1 MFGRLVRG
9 VVDDVFPAGN
19 VYAVRVPLVGRA
31 LHCVALAAAAYP
43 FGAKSIGLY
52 PPGTSVVCA
61 VWNENGTPGHGVIL
75 GAVSPHLAHPWHGV
89 SDWIAPF
96 TGTHAFSDDVDTYI
110 PFNAPKNIESFAA
123 GQPLDA
129 IPGQDIGAMQ
139 DLGTGYGAGLLEAWL
154 RASDIAGLWCYYQD
168 NLVRLASYNLDHWH
182 CGGERW
188 IRNDQGEVNDVDS
201 MTPYPWEALGAWAKH
216 DTVFKNNPGGGDY
229 KKDAVIPY
237 EPLKADQCGIF
248 RHRILRG
255 YIADMYRHEV
265 ILPKLDVGTPAAGKV
280 AALSDPETNDHTG
293 LLSVQEHADG
303 LFSVRSAK
311 GIVLEKYLFVP
322 VARQTALPEQ
332 GKDLGDTT
340 PDNYAAAGDV
350 GANADKHKRQAIMV
364 PADDGRPDM
373 WIGQLYDIHAYIF
386 NWWTQRGMRTH
397 EKDWKLPEEGHFAHQ
412 EAAAGS
418 ASWFGGVYVPKGNGT
433 VSPLA
438 DEYVLGVPDYFDV
451 EIDHTTKSRYYCSR
465 SVIEQMPDGSI
476 VIEDGYGSGIYLS
489 QGNIRFTC
497 AGDELHQP
505 GRSFIA
511 MCGDDAVIRAGSS
524 ADITAALGDVRI
536 KAERNLHALAGNGQI
551 GGVLI
556 ESRSRPIERPQ
567 DWLRDRKGEAAV
579 TAGIVFHAPSGSPV
593 LFRASDIRF
602 KAEGVDGNAGT
613 IMFEAPAGGINME
626 AAFFNRN
633 CTNSSLGYADFAGGS
648 PVLVYGYEHMV
659 CNASKSVVFTTPD
672 VGISQ
677 DLFAGGKIAANDG
690 VVPVDNG
697 ASVLAALRSS
707 GQDWIA
713 AMPGSTSVAQY
724 FAEARARSEW
734 LLAARFT
741 CRTPEQYGTQT
752 PSFYLVEA
760 RWQRAYRE
768 RGIETKLV
776 EPLVADVYTG
786 KLDDAT
792 APYPGKAVWQD
803 DKRYRLVDSKLFD
816 WAARRAKDR
825 STAEYAAGGPISKLM
840 PVTLSGSYLVSRQEV
855 AQEVT

>member
-61 VWNENGTPGHGVIL
+61 VWNGNGTPGHGVIL
-75 GAVSPHLAHPWHGV
+75 GAVSPHLAHPGHGV

-96 TGTHAFSDDVDTYI
+96 TGVHAFSDDVDTYI
-110 PFNAPKNIESFAA
+110 PFNAPKNIESYAA

-237 EPLKADQCGIF
+237 EPIKGDQCGIY

-255 YIADMYRHEV
+255 YVADMYRHEV
-265 ILPKLDVGTPAAGKV
+265 ILPKLDASTPAAGKV

-303 LFSVRSAK
+303 QFSVRSAK
-311 GIVLEKYLFVP
+311 GIVLEKYLFIP

-340 PDNYAAAGDV
+340 PDNYAAAGDT
-350 GANADKHKRQAIMV
+350 GANADKHKRQTITV
-364 PADDGRPDM
+364 PADEDRPDM
-373 WIGQLYDIHAYIF
+373 WIGQLFDIHAYVF
-386 NWWTQRGMRTH
+386 NWWSQRGTRMH

-412 EAAAGS
+412 ETAAGT
-418 ASWFGGVYVPKGNGT
+418 ASWFGGVYIPKDNGAA
-433 VSPLA
+433 SPLA

-465 SVIEQMPDGSI
+465 SIIEQMPDGSI
-476 VIEDGYGSGIYLS
+476 VIEDGYGSGIYMS

-511 MCGDDAVIRAGSS
+511 MAGDDAVLRAGSS
-524 ADITAALGDVRI
+524 VDVTAALGDVRL
-536 KAERNLHALAGNGQI
+536 KAERNLHMLAGNGLT

-556 ESRSRPIERPQ
+556 ESRSTGINRPQ
-567 DWLRDRKGEAAV
+567 TWLTDKVGETAI
-579 TAGIVFHAPSGSPV
+579 TAGIVFKTGNGGPLVFKG
-593 LFRASDIRF
+593 SDIRF
-602 KAEGVDGNAGT
+602 AAQGFDGNLGT
-613 IMFEAPAGGINME
+613 MIFEAPGGGIHMDAGFIHRRTSGALGFADYSDGRLVQAMTSDNYING
-626 AAFFNRN
+626 AAR
-633 CTNSSLGYADFAGGS
+633 SA
-648 PVLVYGYEHMV
+648 
-659 CNASKSVVFTTPD
+659 VFTAPE
-672 VGISQ
+672 VG
-677 DLFAGGKIAANDG
+677 FASTVYVGGAVYAHDG
-690 VVPVDNG
+690 VVPLDNG
-697 ASVLAALRSS
+697 YTKLSDLQQTAESWISNVVGNASVTQYLTDAKGRTDWLMAA
-707 GQDWIA
+707 A
-713 AMPGSTSVAQY
+713 
-724 FAEARARSEW
+724 
-734 LLAARFT
+734 FT
-741 CRTPEQYGTQT
+741 CRTPEQYGTKT
-752 PSFYLVEA
+752 ASYYMVEA

-768 RGIETKLV
+768 RNIGVGFNEPGIAGGNNATPE
-776 EPLVADVYTG
+776 
-786 KLDDAT
+786 T
-792 APYPGKAVWQD
+792 APYPGLDIWMS

-816 WAARRAKDR
+816 WAARKAKDR
-825 STAEYAAGGPISKLM
+825 DPLVYGDGHPVAELRE
-840 PVTLSGSYLVSRQEV
+840 VTLNSNYLVSKQEV
-855 AQEVT
+855 ADA

>member
-52 PPGTSVVCA
+52 PPGTSVICA

-75 GAVSPHLAHPWHGV
+75 GAVSPHLAHPGHGI

-96 TGTHAFSDDVDTYI
+96 TGVHAFIDDVDTYI

-129 IPGQDIGAMQ
+129 IPGQDIGVMQ

-154 RASDIAGLWCYYQD
+154 RASDVAGLWCYYQD

-216 DTVFKNNPGGGDY
+216 DTVFKHNPGGGDY

-237 EPLKADQCGIF
+237 EPLKADQCGIY

-255 YIADMYRHEV
+255 YVADMYRHEV
-265 ILPKLDVGTPAAGKV
+265 ILPKLDASTPAVGRV

-293 LLSVQEHADG
+293 LLTVQEHADG

-311 GIVLEKYLFVP
+311 GIVLEKYLFIP
-322 VARQTALPEQ
+322 VARQTAVPEQ

-340 PDNYAAAGDV
+340 PDNYAAAGDA
-350 GANADKHKRQAIMV
+350 GANADKHKRQTIMA
-364 PADDGRPDM
+364 PDDEERPDM
-373 WIGQLYDIHAYIF
+373 WIGQLFDIHAYVF
-386 NWWTQRGMRTH
+386 NWWAQRGTLAH

-412 EAAAGS
+412 EVSSGA
-418 ASWFGGVYVPKGNGT
+418 ASWFGGVYVPRGNGT
-433 VSPLA
+433 ASPLA
-438 DEYVLGVPDYFDV
+438 DEYVMGIPDYFDV

-465 SVIEQMPDGSI
+465 SIIEQMPDGSV

-505 GRSFIA
+505 GRSFVA
-511 MCGDDAVIRAGSS
+511 MAGDDAILRAGSS
-524 ADITAALGDVRI
+524 VDVTAALGDVRV
-536 KAERNLHALAGNGQI
+536 KGERNVHVLAGNGKI
-551 GGVLI
+551 GGVLV
-556 ESRSRPIERPQ
+556 ESRSLPIERPEG
-567 DWLRDRKGEAAV
+567 WLQDRKGEAAITGGV
-579 TAGIVFHAPSGSPV
+579 VFRTPQGAPL
-593 LFRASDIRF
+593 LFKGADIRF
-602 KAEGVDGNAGT
+602 VSEGASGNAGSM
-613 IMFEAPAGGINME
+613 IFEAKDGGISMD
-626 AAFFNRN
+626 ARFFSRN
-633 CTNSSLGYADFAGGS
+633 ASDGLLGYADHVGGS
-648 PVLVYGYEHMV
+648 PVLVYGRERLV
-659 CNASKSVVFTTPD
+659 CDVDKSAVFSTAD
-672 VGISQ
+672 VGVSN
-677 DLFAGGKIAANDG
+677 DLYAGGKIAANSG
-690 VVPVDNG
+690 VVPVDNH
-697 ASVLAALRSS
+697 AAILQSMQTE
-707 GQDWIA
+707 GHAWLT
-713 AMPGSTSVAQY
+713 AMPGSTSIAEY
-724 FAEARARSEW
+724 FDAAKYRSAW
-734 LLAARFT
+734 LLSAQFT
-741 CRTPEQYGTQT
+741 YRTPEQYGTT
-752 PSFYLVEA
+752 SADFYLVEA

-768 RGIETKLV
+768 RGIGV
-776 EPLVADVYTG
+776 GFSEPEVDSTL
-786 KLDDAT
+786 
-792 APYPGKAVWQD
+792 PYPGKAPWQH
-803 DKRYRLVDSKLFD
+803 DKRYRLVDSRLFD
-816 WAARRAKDR
+816 WGARRAKDR
-825 STAEYAAGGPISKLM
+825 STANYAAGGPISKLM

>member
-1 MFGRLVRG
+1 MYGRLVRG
-9 VVDDVFPAGN
+9 VVDDALPAGN
-19 VYAVRVPLVGRA
+19 VYIVRVPKEGRSF
-31 LHCVALAAAAYP
+31 HCVSLVAAANP
-43 FGAKSIGLY
+43 FGAKSIGMY
-52 PPGTSVVCA
+52 PPGSPVVCA
-61 VWNENGTPGHGVIL
+61 IWESGPGIIL
-75 GAVSPHLAHPWHGV
+75 GSQSQHLVNPSLGRSHL
-89 SDWIAPF
+89 IAPLF
-96 TGTHAFSDDVDTYI
+96 SGVHAYSDDIDSYI
-110 PFNAPKNIESFAA
+110 PLHAPANIDSFAV
-123 GQPLDA
+123 GQPLDT
-129 IPGQDIGAMQ
+129 IPGHDHGAMQ
-139 DLGTGYGAGLLEAWL
+139 DLGTGYGVGLMEAWL
-154 RASDIAGLWCYYQD
+154 RASELAGLWCYYQD
-168 NLVRLASYNLDHWH
+168 NLTRLASYNFDHWT

-188 IRNDQGEVNDVDS
+188 IRNDQGEVNDVDGMS
-201 MTPYPWEALGAWAKH
+201 PYPWEAMGAWAAG
-216 DTVFKNNPGGGDY
+216 DDVFKTNQGGGDI
-229 KKDAVIPY
+229 KPGAVAKH
-237 EPLKADQCGIF
+237 EPVKPDQCGIY

-255 YIADMYRHEV
+255 YIADMYKHEV
-265 ILPKLDVGTPAAGKV
+265 ILPKLHGMAQLAGTNGNV
-280 AALSDPETNDHTG
+280 AALSDPEAFNFSG
-293 LLSVQEHADG
+293 LSSVQEHADG
-303 LFSVRSAK
+303 LYSIRSAK
-311 GIVLEKYLFVP
+311 GIVLEKYLFIP
-322 VARQTALPEQ
+322 VARQTAVPEQ

-340 PDNYAAAGDV
+340 PANYAAAGKA
-350 GANADKHKRQAIMV
+350 GANADKHDRKTIMV
-364 PADDGRPDM
+364 PDDAGRPDM
-373 WIGQLYDIHAYIF
+373 WIGQLFDIHAYVF
-386 NWWTQRGMRTH
+386 NWWSQRGMRVH
-397 EKDWKLPEEGHFAHQ
+397 EKDWKLPEEGHFAQ
-412 EAAAGS
+412 YESEPGA

-433 VSPLA
+433 ASPLA

-465 SVIEQMPDGSI
+465 SIIEQMPDGSI

-511 MCGDDAVIRAGSS
+511 MAGDDAVVRAGSS
-524 ADITAALGDVRI
+524 VDVTAALGDVRL

-602 KAEGVDGNAGT
+602 RAEGVDGNAGT
-613 IMFEAPAGGINME
+613 MMFEAPAGGINME

-633 CTNSSLGYADFAGGS
+633 CTNSALGYADYAGGS
-648 PVLVYGYEHMV
+648 PVLVYGYERMV

-672 VGISQ
+672 VGVSH

-690 VVPVDNG
+690 VVPVDNS
-697 ASVLAALRSS
+697 AAILSALRSN
-707 GQDWIA
+707 GEAWIS
-713 AMPGSTSVAQY
+713 AMPGAESVTQY
-724 FAEARARSEW
+724 FTAARERSEW
-734 LLAARFT
+734 LLSARFT

-752 PSFYLVEA
+752 QGFYLVEA

-768 RGIETKLV
+768 RGIGTGLT
-776 EPLVADVYTG
+776 EPLIADVYTG
-786 KLDDAT
+786 KPEDAT
-792 APYPGKAVWQD
+792 APYPGRAAWQD

-825 STAEYAAGGPISKLM
+825 STSEYAAGGPISKLM